1 MEEEYIPQSQQPVD
15 QTEAYGDRGGPQAVP
30 TSNEQFLE
38 AMNYEANREPK
49 LPEKE
54 HRELAKWLKEL
65 QGKYKTGTK
74 EDQAMITAEM
84 TKRKDKMFKS
94 EEFRKL
100 LANDLSDTNSF
111 GHNPTEK
118 LAEHMPDIMDIV
130 NGKKE
135 ATYDD
140 SDVPG
145 YELVDGWKSMEQI
158 HEMINSRKVDQA
170 SKASIKAL
178 IEDSMRTA
186 ETIQSGEDSTFNYQ
200 KEHNNI
206 MQKVVNQGDIR
217 SLATDKMFG
226 ERVFRDDL
234 QSAIKLG
241 TYKDMGVP
249 EDQIKDPTPGDG
261 KITDEDASMITDIIL
276 ADDDTLKEYLAEYFT
291 KAMEQNWNNN
301 LSPIVR
307 RNKEMNQ
314 YTPQAIQTPP
324 PPQSLKGG
332 VINNE
337 GIFVPH
343 KK

>member
-1 MEEEYIPQSQQPVD
+1 
-15 QTEAYGDRGGPQAVP
+15 
-30 TSNEQFLE
+30 
-38 AMNYEANREPK
+38 
-49 LPEKE
+49 
-54 HRELAKWLKEL
+54 
-65 QGKYKTGTK
+65 
-74 EDQAMITAEM
+74 
-84 TKRKDKMFKS
+84 
-94 EEFRKL
+94 
-100 LANDLSDTNSF
+100 
-111 GHNPTEK
+111 
-118 LAEHMPDIMDIV
+118 
-130 NGKKE
+130 
-135 ATYDD
+135 
-140 SDVPG
+140 
-145 YELVDGWKSMEQI
+145 
-158 HEMINSRKVDQA
+158 
-170 SKASIKAL
+170 
-178 IEDSMRTA
+178 
-186 ETIQSGEDSTFNYQ
+186 
-200 KEHNNI
+200 
-206 MQKVVNQGDIR
+206 
-217 SLATDKMFG
+217 MFG

-249 EDQIKDPTPGDG
+249 EDQIKDPTPEDG